1 VASCSAAHG
10 TTRELTA
17 SRTDIDYKPGRR
29 NGKSIMWQLLEE
41 WPRHCPGMIK
51 DILPFCADDL
61 CERDESGRSCLDVA
75 LATDN
80 QHFVTALADLTSAAA
95 ADDTTALSGDQAG
108 PSVLRLRE
116 QARALVGMKNGR
128 GQTALL
134 AAVRPYSFASQSNL
148 AMVRPALLH
157 SLSLSLSSRKV

>member
-1 VASCSAAHG
+1 M
-10 TTRELTA
+10 RELTG
-17 SRTDIDYKPGRR
+17 SRADIDYKPGRR

-41 WPRHCPGMIK
+41 WPRHCPEMIK
-51 DILPFCADDL
+51 HILPFCADDL
-61 CERDESGRSCLDVA
+61 CERDESGRSYLDVA

-95 ADDTTALSGDQAG
+95 AADDDTTTALSGDQEL

-116 QARALVGMKNGR
+116 QARALVGMRNGR

-157 SLSLSLSSRKV
+157 